1 MRHQIH
7 YYRKKEELYPEK
19 IQNLSDAPE
28 GIYVMG
34 NLPDPKKPSVAIVG
48 ARMCSPY
55 GRQQALSFAR
65 ALSANGVQIISGL
78 ARGVD
83 GYSHRGA
90 LEGGTATFAV
100 MGCGLDHCYPAEH
113 EKLRDEIVAKGGGII
128 SEYPICTPPL
138 RAYFPQRN
146 RIISALADLV
156 LVVEAK
162 EKSGSLITA
171 DCALE
176 QGKTVYAVPG
186 RVGDALSR
194 GCNYLIA
201 QGAGIAWSVECILQE
216 LHIDR
221 EKGGKAEE
229 KISLATDLN
238 LVYSVLDLTPKT
250 MDQLA
255 AELHLSIPTLTGLL
269 LQLEMDGYIEP
280 FGTNSFVRRK

>member
-1 MRHQIH
+1 MKHQIH

-19 IQNLSDAPE
+19 LQHLSDAPE
-28 GIYVMG
+28 GIYVIG

-55 GRQQALSFAR
+55 GRGQALSFAKT
-65 ALSANGVQIISGL
+65 LSANGIQIISGL

-100 MGCGLDHCYPAEH
+100 MGCGLDHCYPKEH
-113 EKLRDEIVAKGGGII
+113 EKLRDEIVARGGGII

-216 LHIDR
+216 LHINR
-221 EKGGKAEE
+221 EKGGTSEE

-255 AELHLSIPTLTGLL
+255 AELHLSIPALTELL
-269 LQLEMDGYIEP
+269 LQLEMDGYIEA